1 MRKIK
6 KLTPELI
13 KQIIS
18 EEKIKVDNF
27 LQKKR
32 LEERNNLLKKLRLL
46 KKISNKQKVSLSE
59 NKKLDNMKSKLIKSI
74 KKRV

>member
-32 LEERNNLLKKLRLL
+32 LEEKNNLLKKLRLL
-46 KKISNKQKVSLSE
+46 KKISSKQKVALSE
-59 NKKLDNMKSKLIKSI
+59 NKKLDKMKSKLIKSI